1 MHRVTPIGFKAEPP
15 SWAMG
20 TLSFL
25 RPAKEV
31 PTTWWSAADPM
42 TTRPPARTLMILIIG
57 LWIFGT
63 GDAMLIAAGI
73 GNTPWTVLAEGIAL
87 NISWSVGQA
96 TFLVSILVLLLWVPL
111 KERPGIGTI
120 LNAVFIAAAIE
131 VMVPRLPAPDSQTMA
146 VAEVLAGVL
155 LIGIGS
161 GIYLTA
167 NLGPGPRDGWMT
179 GLQRASGVPI
189 ARVRGGIEASVLVLG
204 WLMGGTFREGT
215 ILFAVLIGPVVAI
228 CLNLAGRFGSPGEV
242 HG

>member
-1 MHRVTPIGFKAEPP
+1 
-15 SWAMG
+15 MG
-20 TLSFL
+20 VLSFL

-31 PTTWWSAADPM
+31 PTTWWSATDPM
-42 TTRPPARTLMILIIG
+42 STRPPARTLLILIVG

-63 GDAMLIAAGI
+63 GDAILIAAGI

-87 NISWSVGQA
+87 NINWSVGQA
-96 TFLVSILVLLLWVPL
+96 TFLVSVLVLFLWIPL
-111 KERPGIGTI
+111 KEKPGIGTI
-120 LNAVFIAAAIE
+120 LNAIIISVAIE
-131 VMVPRLPAPDSQTMA
+131 VMVPLLPVPDSPAMA
-146 VAEVLAGVL
+146 VAEVLIGVL

-179 GLQRASGVPI
+179 GLQKASGIPI
-189 ARVRGGIEASVLVLG
+189 ARVRVVIEVSVLVLG
-204 WLMGGTFREGT
+204 GLLGGTFREGT
-215 ILFAVLIGPVVAI
+215 ILFALLIGPVVAI

>member
-1 MHRVTPIGFKAEPP
+1 
-15 SWAMG
+15 MG
-20 TLSFL
+20 VLSFL

-31 PTTWWSAADPM
+31 PTTWWSATDPM
-42 TTRPPARTLMILIIG
+42 STRPPARTLLILIVG

-63 GDAMLIAAGI
+63 GDALLIAAGI

-87 NISWSVGQA
+87 NINWSVGQA
-96 TFLVSILVLLLWVPL
+96 TFLVSVLVLFLWIPL
-111 KERPGIGTI
+111 KEKPGIGTI
-120 LNAVFIAAAIE
+120 LNAIIISVAIE
-131 VMVPRLPAPDSQTMA
+131 VMVPLLPVPDSHTMA
-146 VAEVLAGVL
+146 VAEVLIGVL

-179 GLQRASGVPI
+179 GLQKASGIPI
-189 ARVRGGIEASVLVLG
+189 ARVRVVIEVSVLALGVL
-204 WLMGGTFREGT
+204 LGGTFREGT
-215 ILFAVLIGPVVAI
+215 ILFALLIGPVVAI